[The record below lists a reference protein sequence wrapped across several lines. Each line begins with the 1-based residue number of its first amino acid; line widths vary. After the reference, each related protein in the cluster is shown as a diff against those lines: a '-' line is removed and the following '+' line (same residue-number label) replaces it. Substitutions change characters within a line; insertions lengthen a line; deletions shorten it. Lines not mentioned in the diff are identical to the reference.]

1 MMVVSQ
7 RSQAFSMLTSQ
18 SRFNERQNEHQR
30 QTSSSYYYLL
40 GSAALTGYMGI
51 KLFTSPVSEAEG
63 IQSETIDVEID
74 FAKDLK
80 DGEMKELKVGPKDD
94 DKVLISRY

>member
-1 MMVVSQ
+1 
-7 RSQAFSMLTSQ
+7 
-18 SRFNERQNEHQR
+18 
-30 QTSSSYYYLL
+30 
-40 GSAALTGYMGI
+40 MGI